1 MLPSSKNPDK
11 NLQEPQV
18 ISDNITK
25 LIIYEPQGVI
35 NNIGEPVFRELQ
47 VIGNNIPELILREP
61 QEIINN
67 NINLQVNNIIV
78 DSSGH
83 FSGSISGTIDFTNP
97 ILKNSWSGGTV
108 TGTVGPSVLSLADIE
123 ISHNAPKYVEK
134 TRYMDVNEI
143 NFDGIGPSEHS
154 AHIKFMERN
163 LGVKVFY
170 PVAPEGDQATR
181 INGMEVIG
189 LTSEENI

>member
-11 NLQEPQV
+11 NLQESQV

-83 FSGSISGTIDFTNP
+83 FSGSISGTIDY
-97 ILKNSWSGGTV
+97 
-108 TGTVGPSVLSLADIE
+108 PSDGSNLHLQ
-123 ISHNAPKYVEK
+123 VEK
-134 TRYMDVNEI
+134 
-143 NFDGIGPSEHS
+143 
-154 AHIKFMERN
+154 
-163 LGVKVFY
+163 L
-170 PVAPEGDQATR
+170 
-181 INGMEVIG
+181 
-189 LTSEENI
+189 